1 MRRSGIHAVIP
12 VKSFASAKQRLSPFL
27 NSPERAHLARLMF
40 EDVLAAI
47 GLARQL
53 RGCLVVTHDVRAAL
67 IARKAGVQVVDA
79 YGDFGFS
86 AAVSCAAATLSRESG
101 MMVVPTDIPHLSPAL
116 LDLIAALT
124 PSPGLTLV
132 PATSDGGT
140 NLLAMRPCTLL
151 PPMFGRDSF
160 VRHQRA
166 AAACGIAPV
175 IWPSSEAGR
184 DLDRPADLAAFL
196 TLKSATR
203 AYRFLAGLD
212 LPKRFEAMR
221 AARHGLAVALA

>member
-1 MRRSGIHAVIP
+1 MRRNGIHAVIP

-27 NSPERAHLARLMF
+27 NVTERAHLARLMF
-40 EDVLAAI
+40 EDVLDA
-47 GLARQL
+47 L
-53 RGCLVVTHDVRAAL
+53 RLSRELRACLVVTHNAQAAL
-67 IARKAGVQVVDA
+67 IARNAGAQVVDPL
-79 YGDFGFS
+79 GDFGFS
-86 AAVSCAAATLSRESG
+86 AAVSYAAASLPPEAG

-116 LDLIAALT
+116 LDRIATLT

-151 PPMFGRDSF
+151 RPLFGHDSF
-160 VRHQRA
+160 ARHQRA
-166 AAACGIAPV
+166 ALGAGITPV
-175 IWPSSEAGR
+175 VWPSAAAGR

-196 TLKSATR
+196 ALNSATR
-203 AYRFLAGLD
+203 AHCFLVRLD

-221 AARHGLAVALA
+221 ASGRDVAMAPA